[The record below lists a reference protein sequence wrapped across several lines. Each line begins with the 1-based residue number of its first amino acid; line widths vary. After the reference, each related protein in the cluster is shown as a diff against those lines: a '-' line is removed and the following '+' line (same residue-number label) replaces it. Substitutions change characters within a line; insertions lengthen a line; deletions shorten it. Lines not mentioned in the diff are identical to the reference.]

1 MKRYRLHI
9 TTLLLGFIFLLGC
22 SDEDLAKK
30 DTVVDGIPTTVKF
43 GFSTDALVKVVTK
56 SQLSEETESRVEDLF
71 VLIFHEVNGNWVVEK
86 SDWVTDGMN
95 ESKGS
100 FTWNITSGTKRIFA
114 VANSKVSAYNAL
126 SQNLENV
133 ETFEEFKNL
142 SAEMETNDI
151 FRTGALLMCGSYGD
165 TDLGEV
171 TIDSS
176 VNATYNSL
184 KLKRVDSRITFS
196 VLCNNSRAK
205 FTPKEWYVV
214 NIPKKSYVL
223 GRKDGD
229 IMKTSQ
235 DLAEDYSSYY
245 YEKSSP
251 KNFEKLSTDS
261 KGGGSFTF
269 YMAENMREALNPIK
283 DYQEREKQKKTDTG
297 ELVPEKEWNYVE
309 NGAFENVEA
318 EATYV
323 VMTGTYVEEA
333 SNLRAEVRYTVHL
346 GYVNNVSDFHSDRN
360 KAYTY
365 TVTIN
370 GVNNIITEVKDGTEN
385 QPGAEGQVIISQDL
399 KLVDSHYDIQTIT
412 FDLDKVSENASF
424 AVKTPYDKNNE
435 GYDCKTG
442 ELTASDYK
450 WVQFLENKNGS
461 TSLQA
466 YPLQGQGLKSIKDVI
481 DDLYKRSQSSENKDK
496 SKKVVYT
503 VFIDEFYYDTDPKS
517 GKTVSWKEFVNQ
529 PNREMHILCNTA
541 YSPDKASSLTTS
553 SFMISQ
559 RSIKTFYDI
568 ENPSVSTAWGIET
581 ETEGYKRVT
590 AKSRSGRSDSNGHDN
605 MIAEGVVDKDWNKY
619 VAVSTNKQKSED
631 AYTACMQ
638 RNRDLNGNGVIDENE
653 VKWYLPAE
661 NQMFGYWIGKDALP
675 SEVHIVPNGIQDY
688 VQESNGNKLYYNAN
702 YHFITSNGLTFWA
715 EEGASTSP
723 GVNNSG
729 SDGKFDY
736 RCVRNLGSVT
746 SFDEYVDYKNY
757 IFDLGKLSSK
767 SLRESIVKSE
777 LSVEDE
783 LHTNNLPHKRFQ
795 LSKDYVKGTL
805 SRNDVLLQQTLC
817 DKYVGRKD
825 QTISGAGAWRMPNQ
839 REMALICAYAAGSG
853 KDVELDKG
861 NYVISH
867 TKSSL
872 ATRNEGSGYKP
883 GSVYTLENRGGSYI
897 ISLYQGEKGKVR
909 CVRDIP

>member
-1 MKRYRLHI
+1 
-9 TTLLLGFIFLLGC
+9 
-22 SDEDLAKK
+22 
-30 DTVVDGIPTTVKF
+30 
-43 GFSTDALVKVVTK
+43 
-56 SQLSEETESRVEDLF
+56 
-71 VLIFHEVNGNWVVEK
+71 
-86 SDWVTDGMN
+86 
-95 ESKGS
+95 
-100 FTWNITSGTKRIFA
+100 
-114 VANSKVSAYNAL
+114 
-126 SQNLENV
+126 
-133 ETFEEFKNL
+133 
-142 SAEMETNDI
+142 
-151 FRTGALLMCGSYGD
+151 
-165 TDLGEV
+165 
-171 TIDSS
+171 
-176 VNATYNSL
+176 
-184 KLKRVDSRITFS
+184 
-196 VLCNNSRAK
+196 
-205 FTPKEWYVV
+205 
-214 NIPKKSYVL
+214 
-223 GRKDGD
+223 
-229 IMKTSQ
+229 
-235 DLAEDYSSYY
+235 
-245 YEKSSP
+245 
-251 KNFEKLSTDS
+251 
-261 KGGGSFTF
+261 
-269 YMAENMREALNPIK
+269 
-283 DYQEREKQKKTDTG
+283 
-297 ELVPEKEWNYVE
+297 
-309 NGAFENVEA
+309 
-318 EATYV
+318 
-323 VMTGTYVEEA
+323 
-333 SNLRAEVRYTVHL
+333 
-346 GYVNNVSDFHSDRN
+346 
-360 KAYTY
+360 
-365 TVTIN
+365 
-370 GVNNIITEVKDGTEN
+370 
-385 QPGAEGQVIISQDL
+385 
-399 KLVDSHYDIQTIT
+399 
-412 FDLDKVSENASF
+412 
-424 AVKTPYDKNNE
+424 
-435 GYDCKTG
+435 
-442 ELTASDYK
+442 
-450 WVQFLENKNGS
+450 
-461 TSLQA
+461 
-466 YPLQGQGLKSIKDVI
+466 
-481 DDLYKRSQSSENKDK
+481 
-496 SKKVVYT
+496 
-503 VFIDEFYYDTDPKS
+503 
-517 GKTVSWKEFVNQ
+517 
-529 PNREMHILCNTA
+529 
-541 YSPDKASSLTTS
+541 
-553 SFMISQ
+553 
-559 RSIKTFYDI
+559 
-568 ENPSVSTAWGIET
+568 
-581 ETEGYKRVT
+581 
-590 AKSRSGRSDSNGHDN
+590 